1 MGYEQQI
8 LKVLTEVGE
17 RGVSVQT
24 IAKHVYNMNCTYATA
39 SHRSRSLNILVVAVT
54 TDLTPLVLLMLSS

>member
-17 RGVSVQT
+17 RGVSVPT
-24 IAKHVYNMNCTYATA
+24 RKFVLMSSSTCYATA

-54 TDLTPLVLLMLSS
+54 TALTPLVLPMPSS